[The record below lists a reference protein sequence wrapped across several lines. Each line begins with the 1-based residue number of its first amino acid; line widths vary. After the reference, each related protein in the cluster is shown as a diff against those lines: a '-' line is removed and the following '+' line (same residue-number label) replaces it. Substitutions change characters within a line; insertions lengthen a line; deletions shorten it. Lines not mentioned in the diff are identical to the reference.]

1 MPSPLVIEKLD
12 QLKKEL
18 ENLKNAAQLIEQ
30 ATSSAVSAGQI
41 LTSFPDFLLQQ
52 NTNNENLLNDLKK
65 HHKVIVGGLEEQLQ
79 KLIQVDVPDKITI
92 IRNDQQEGFKL
103 LLSDFDQKY
112 TEAANLLKKL
122 TSEDLPLVINDFVS
136 KTKNIVENDFPGII
150 QSLESKLTNYTA
162 QAYIVFEEKVNSLSE
177 SLSKLLKTEFP
188 DFISVIRSQDQQ
200 AREELIQEF
209 QTKIS
214 VIEAS
219 FQKTNQFLEI
229 KTNQLSEIITQI
241 DDITHSIKS
250 YLDEIKQ
257 IDLPRRLDKID
268 ATAAGLMSATQSIQS
283 RIDLSERNLAD
294 LMKSSIELHKSF
306 ETKSYANFEAMQSRF
321 DTKIDLLNKKH
332 RTHSIITWLLV
343 AATLLAVGYSLLRI

>member
-162 QAYIVFEEKVNSLSE
+162 QAYIVFEEKFNSLSE
-177 SLSKLLKTEFP
+177 SLSNLLNTEFP
-188 DFISVIRSQDQQ
+188 DFISFIRSHDKQ

-214 VIEAS
+214 VIEAT

-257 IDLPRRLDKID
+257 IDLPKRLDKID
-268 ATAAGLMSATQSIQS
+268 ATTAGLMSAVQSTQS
-283 RIDLSERNLAD
+283 RIDISERNLGD
-294 LMKSSIELHKSF
+294 LIKSSIDLHKSL
-306 ETKSYANFEAMQSRF
+306 ESKTNTHLESIHDKLEERL
-321 DTKIDLLNKKH
+321 KLLMKKH
-332 RTHSIITWLLV
+332 RQQSIISWLLASATIALV
-343 AATLLAVGYSLLRI
+343 AYTLL